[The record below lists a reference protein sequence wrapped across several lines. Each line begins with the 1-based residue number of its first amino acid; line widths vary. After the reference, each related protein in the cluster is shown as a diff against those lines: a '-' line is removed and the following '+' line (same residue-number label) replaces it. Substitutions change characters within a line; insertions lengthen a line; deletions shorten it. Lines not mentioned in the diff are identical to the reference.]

1 MCGVIPN
8 ARLLD
13 LAAVEC
19 LLLAQATVQQQSFDN
34 LRLVHI
40 KMEDG
45 PTPAATLARAA
56 LTLGVWHGIGLR
68 HAPV

>member
-1 MCGVIPN
+1 MCSVIPN
-8 ARLLD
+8 ARSLD

-19 LLLAQATVQQQSFDN
+19 LLLAQATVQQQHFDN
-34 LRLVHI
+34 LHLVHI

-45 PTPAATLARAA
+45 PTLARAA
-56 LTLGVWHGIGLR
+56 LTLGVWQWIGLR